1 MPPTSNS
8 KIIGGTTIEP
18 VKKLMKKKKGNLP
31 RTPPLYDA
39 GKESLLG
46 IVSDI
51 WPKTVND
58 LSKVTVKAS
67 QNFRNYHP
75 RLECFKNF
83 GE

>member
-1 MPPTSNS
+1 M
-8 KIIGGTTIEP
+8 
-18 VKKLMKKKKGNLP
+18 
-31 RTPPLYDA
+31 YDA

-58 LSKVTVKAS
+58 LSKVTIKAS